1 MKLGRQAEAR
11 EVERRQ
17 VRKGL
22 VCSNEESLNFRSGTE
37 RLSVFPT
44 VIFPA
49 PSTVPDIVST
59 PEDEQGTDEHFTD
72 NRKPLNDINQNKH
85 HQLYS

>member
-11 EVERRQ
+11 EVERHQ
-17 VRKGL
+17 IRKGL
-22 VCSNEESLNFRSGTE
+22 VCSNEESLNFSSGTE
-37 RLSVFPT
+37 SLSVFPI
-44 VIFPA
+44 VIFLA

-59 PEDEQGTDEHFTD
+59 PKDEQRTDEHFTD
-72 NRKPLNDINQNKH
+72 NRKPLKNINQNKH